1 MASRSDESPGELE
14 FKTVVCGVDDSPQS
28 AVVTGQAPQL
38 GAADGH
44 YWIVSAWDP
53 SLAWNA
59 GIHAGAV
66 VGDLREQAVSALRR
80 AAESRP
86 RMESMLLKGRDV
98 PSLLAAISN
107 LRADLV
113 CVGSHGRSR
122 SAGILFGS
130 VASAM
135 THHAPCSVLIAREP
149 PAGEFPGTIL
159 HANDG
164 SPESLQAARVAGEL
178 AARHDATVVT
188 VNVGEGGSKDI
199 AEQAVVII
207 ERSGREPRIVT
218 EHGSPHR
225 RLVEVADEVRAGL
238 VVMGSRGQTGVAAL
252 GSVSER
258 VSHRAPCSVLIVR
271 PAVHP
276 TAEDD
281 W

>member
-1 MASRSDESPGELE
+1 M
-14 FKTVVCGVDDSPQS
+14 DDSPQS
-28 AVVTGQAPQL
+28 AVVTDQAPQL
-38 GAADGH
+38 GAADAR
-44 YWIVSAWDP
+44 YWVVSAWDP
-53 SLAWNA
+53 SLAFNA

-66 VGDLREQAVSALRR
+66 VGDLRDQAVSALKR

-86 RMESMLLKGRDV
+86 GMESMLLKGRDV
-98 PSLLAAISN
+98 PALLAAISN
-107 LRADLV
+107 LQADLV
-113 CVGSHGRSR
+113 CVGSHGGSR
-122 SAGILFGS
+122 AAGILFGS

-135 THHAPCSVLIAREP
+135 SHHAPCSVLIAREP
-149 PAGEFPGTIL
+149 PASEFPGTIL

-164 SPESLQAARVAGEL
+164 SPESLRAARVAGEL

-188 VNVGEGGSKDI
+188 VNVSEEGAKDV

-207 ERSGREPRIVT
+207 ERSGREPRIVA

-271 PAVHP
+271 PPLHP
-276 TAEDD
+276 IADEGE